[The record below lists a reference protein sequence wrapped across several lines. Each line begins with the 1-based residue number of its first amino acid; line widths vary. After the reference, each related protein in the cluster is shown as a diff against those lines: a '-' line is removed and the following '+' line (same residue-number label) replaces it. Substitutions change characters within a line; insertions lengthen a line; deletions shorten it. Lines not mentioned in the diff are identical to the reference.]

1 MAELLKKMSEI
12 NAVSGNENDI
22 RNLIIAEIKDKVDD
36 ITIDTMGNV
45 IAYKKGSDSG
55 KKIAVAVN
63 MDEPGF
69 IISGVTEKGYLK
81 FKAVGN
87 IDPRKIISKRVV
99 IGADKIKGVIGMKAI
114 HLQTGQ
120 SPNVKMLWQF
130 QSCLLT
136 SVQRTKRMR
145 KSTLNSAIM

>member
-36 ITIDTMGNV
+36 ITVDTMGNV

-87 IDPRKIISKRVV
+87 IDPRKIISKNR
-99 IGADKIKGVIGMKAI
+99 
-114 HLQTGQ
+114 
-120 SPNVKMLWQF
+120 
-130 QSCLLT
+130 C
-136 SVQRTKRMR
+136 
-145 KSTLNSAIM
+145 

>member
-22 RNLIIAEIKDKVDD
+22 RNLIIAEIKDNVDD
-36 ITIDTMGNV
+36 ITVDTMGNV

-55 KKIAVAVN
+55 KKIAVTVN

-87 IDPRKIISKRVV
+87 IDPRKIISKKVV
-99 IGADKIKGVIGMKAI
+99 IGADKIKGVIGM
-114 HLQTGQ
+114 TCRQ

>member
-22 RNLIIAEIKDKVDD
+22 RNLIIAEIKDNVDD
-36 ITIDTMGNV
+36 ITVDTMGNV

-87 IDPRKIISKRVV
+87 IDPRKIISKKVV
-99 IGADKIKGVIGMKAI
+99 IGAESDTLADKV
-114 HLQTGQ
+114 
-120 SPNVKMLWQF
+120 
-130 QSCLLT
+130 
-136 SVQRTKRMR
+136 RT
-145 KSTLNSAIM
+145 

>member
-1 MAELLKKMSEI
+1 MSEI

-36 ITIDTMGNV
+36 ITVDTMGNV
-45 IAYKKGSDSG
+45 IAYKKAVTAV
-55 KKIAVAVN
+55 KIAVAVN

-87 IDPRKIISKRVV
+87 IDPRKIISKGCNR
-99 IGADKIKGVIGMKAI
+99 
-114 HLQTGQ
+114 
-120 SPNVKMLWQF
+120 
-130 QSCLLT
+130 C
-136 SVQRTKRMR
+136 
-145 KSTLNSAIM
+145 

>member
-22 RNLIIAEIKDKVDD
+22 RNLIIAEIKDMVDD

-99 IGADKIKGVIGMKAI
+99 IGADKIQGVIGMKAI
-114 HLQTGQ
+114 HLQT
-120 SPNVKMLWQF
+120 
-130 QSCLLT
+130 
-136 SVQRTKRMR
+136 
-145 KSTLNSAIM
+145 